1 MAKKTLAQ
9 KMAENSKSVVE
20 ALKTNTIGSFSS
32 TENIKKN
39 IIILDELR
47 DLIPPLLETELLA
60 LKENLQKHGCKDPL
74 KVWQTTNLTINFA
87 ENPDA
92 QVYVLIDGHNRF
104 QLCNELQIP
113 FNIQIDN
120 FESINEVRNFMI
132 DFQLSR
138 RNITPQ
144 QASYLRG
151 IRYNTEKKT
160 VTENLFQRKESDVI
174 LPNGQNVHLD
184 DSAISTN
191 ENTEQKNEIPNTVLP
206 NGQNVHLDDSAI
218 SANENTEQ
226 KNEVPNAILPNGQNV
241 HLDDSAISANENTEQ
256 KNEISNTVLPNGQ
269 NVHLDDSAKK
279 TTAQE
284 LGQYFNVDE
293 KTIRRDA
300 DFARGLDKLSPVI
313 RKEILSGL
321 VKVEKSKIQKIGKAQ
336 NLNEPLN
343 SLNEIEMAYQN
354 LATDTNTPAT
364 SNASPRGE
372 KLIKERYLKLTDTL
386 SRAYESKSAKEI
398 NALKNAF
405 NKFLEALN

>member
-20 ALKTNTIGSFSS
+20 TLKTNTIGSFSS

-39 IIILDELR
+39 IIILDELK
-47 DLIPPLLETELLA
+47 DLIPPLLETEFLA
-60 LKENLQKHGCKDPL
+60 LKDNLQKHGCKDPL
-74 KVWQTTNLTINFA
+74 KVWQTTNLVINIT
-87 ENPDA
+87 ENPEA
-92 QVYVLIDGHNRF
+92 QIYVLIDGHNRF

-138 RNITPQ
+138 RNITSQ

-151 IRYNTEKKT
+151 IRYNTEKKM
-160 VTENLFQRKESDVI
+160 VTNNLFQSKESD
-174 LPNGQNVHLD
+174 
-184 DSAISTN
+184 
-191 ENTEQKNEIPNTVLP
+191 
-206 NGQNVHLDDSAI
+206 
-218 SANENTEQ
+218 
-226 KNEVPNAILPNGQNV
+226 AILPNGQNV
-241 HLDDSAISANENTEQ
+241 HLDNSGISANENTEQ
-256 KNEISNTVLPNGQ
+256 KNEIPNLILPNGQ
-269 NVHLDDSAKK
+269 NVHLDNSTKK

-300 DFARGLDKLSPVI
+300 DFARGLDKLSPSI
-313 RKEILSGL
+313 RKEILTGL
-321 VKVEKSKIQKIGKAQ
+321 VKVEKAKIQKIGKAP
-336 NLNEPLN
+336 NLSEPIN
-343 SLNEIEMAYQN
+343 SLDDIEIVYQN
-354 LATDTNTPAT
+354 LTTDENSQTT
-364 SNASPRGE
+364 SKLSLKSE

-386 SRAYESKSAKEI
+386 NKVYESKSVKEI